1 MSVKVEKLDGGK
13 VKFTIEVDNAKFL
26 EAENKA
32 FEKAKGKLS
41 APGFRKG
48 KVTKEM
54 AFKIYG
60 RNAFLEETINQCI
73 NSTYYD
79 EVKTTGERLLSQP
92 KINVLEADV
101 NKPFIYE
108 ATVAVLPEVKLPK
121 YKGIKIDKV
130 NVIVSEDDVNKRIE
144 DEREKNARIVPVTR
158 NSKMGDI
165 LTIDFDGYIDGKAF
179 KGGKG
184 EKYPLTLGSHT
195 FIDNFEEQ
203 LVDKKIGDE
212 VDVNVKFPENYG
224 AKELAGKP
232 ALFKVKIHEIK
243 EKELPELNDEFVS
256 EISEFEKLDDYKAD
270 VRKKMTEDREKEQKE
285 MDKTRILDEIA
296 KNVKV
301 DFAEEA
307 IDTQVDDMLY
317 DFESRIRYQGFDMD
331 KYLKMIGKNL
341 EDYKKEIRPNAEKS
355 LLNSAILEQI
365 AKNEKIEATDEMV
378 NEEIESMAK
387 SYGMDVKKF
396 KENYASPEQLKR
408 MKDDL
413 LYPAVFDFL
422 YNNAEIK

>member
-79 EVKTTGERLLSQP
+79 ETKTTGYRLLSQP

-101 NKPFIYE
+101 NKPFVYE
-108 ATVAVLPEVKLPK
+108 ATVAILPEVKLPK

-130 NVIVSEDDVNKRIE
+130 NVVVSDDDVNKRIE
-144 DEREKNARIVPVTR
+144 EEREKNARIVPVTR

-203 LVDKKIGDE
+203 LLDKKNGDE

-270 VRKKMTEDREKEQKE
+270 IRKKMTETREKEQKE

-296 KNVKV
+296 KNVKINL
-301 DFAEEA
+301 AEEA
-307 IDTQVDDMLY
+307 IDAQVEDMLY
-317 DFESRIRYQGFDMD
+317 DFESRLRYQGFDMD

-378 NEEIESMAK
+378 NGEIESMAK

>member
-60 RNAFLEETINQCI
+60 RNAFLEDTINQCI

-79 EVKTTGERLLSQP
+79 EAKTTGFRLLSQP
-92 KINVLEADV
+92 KINVLEADI

-121 YKGIKIDKV
+121 YKGVKIDKI
-130 NVIVSEDDVNKRIE
+130 NIVVSDDDVNKKIE
-144 DEREKNARIVPVTR
+144 EEREKNARIVPVTR
-158 NSKMGDI
+158 NSKIGDI

-224 AKELAGKP
+224 AKELAGKS

-270 VRKKMTEDREKEQKE
+270 IRKKMTEAREKEQKE
-285 MDKTRILDEIA
+285 IDKTRILDEIA
-296 KNVKV
+296 KNVKI
-301 DFAEEA
+301 DLAEEA
-307 IDTQVDDMLY
+307 IDAQVEDMLY
-317 DFESRIRYQGFDMD
+317 DFESRLRYQGFDMD
-331 KYLKMIGKNL
+331 KYLKMMGKNL

-365 AKNEKIEATDEMV
+365 AKEEKIEATDEMV
-378 NEEIESMAK
+378 NEEIENMAK
-387 SYGMDVKKF
+387 SYGMDVNKF

>member
-60 RNAFLEETINQCI
+60 RNAFLEDTINQCI

-79 EVKTTGERLLSQP
+79 EAKTTGFRLLSQP
-92 KINVLEADV
+92 KINVLEADI

-121 YKGIKIDKV
+121 YKGVKIDKT
-130 NVIVSEDDVNKRIE
+130 NIVVSDDDVNKKIE
-144 DEREKNARIVPVTR
+144 EEREKNARIVPVTR
-158 NSKMGDI
+158 NSKIGDI

-224 AKELAGKP
+224 AKELAGKS

-270 VRKKMTEDREKEQKE
+270 IRKKMTEAREKEQKE
-285 MDKTRILDEIA
+285 IDKTRILDEIA
-296 KNVKV
+296 KNVKI
-301 DFAEEA
+301 DLAEEA
-307 IDTQVDDMLY
+307 IDAQVEDMLY
-317 DFESRIRYQGFDMD
+317 DFESRLRYQGFDMD
-331 KYLKMIGKNL
+331 KYLKMMGKNL

-365 AKNEKIEATDEMV
+365 AKEEKIEATDEMV
-378 NEEIESMAK
+378 NAEIENMAK
-387 SYGMDVKKF
+387 SYGMDVNKF